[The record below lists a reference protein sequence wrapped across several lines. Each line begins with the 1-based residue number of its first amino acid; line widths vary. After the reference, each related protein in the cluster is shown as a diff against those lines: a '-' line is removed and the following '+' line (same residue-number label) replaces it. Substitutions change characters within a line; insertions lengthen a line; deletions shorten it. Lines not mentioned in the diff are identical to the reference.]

1 MREPPSTAEH
11 SEQLRERMKGNKHG
25 KGRGLGHA
33 VSAEEREK
41 HRQNAIKQ
49 WDEGKFGRQ
58 RAKQEGM

>member
-1 MREPPSTAEH
+1 
-11 SEQLRERMKGNKHG
+11 MKGNKRG
-25 KGRGLGHA
+25 KGRGPGHA
-33 VSAEEREK
+33 VSAEECEK